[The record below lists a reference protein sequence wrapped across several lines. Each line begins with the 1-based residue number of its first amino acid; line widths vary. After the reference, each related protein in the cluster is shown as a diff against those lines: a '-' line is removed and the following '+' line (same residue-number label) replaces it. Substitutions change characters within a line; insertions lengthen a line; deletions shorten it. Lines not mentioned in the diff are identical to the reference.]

1 MLSLTCS
8 HGKGAQVLAASK
20 HGWLMTSFSM
30 GDIINKFRNRALGL
44 PSLSV
49 RSGPGL
55 ADRLKVPW
63 TYCMSPAL
71 VPKPKDWSNHID
83 VVGFY
88 FLDLA
93 TSFTPPDDLAAFL
106 AGGET
111 PVYIGF
117 GSVVVDDPEEM
128 SRIIFEATAQAG
140 VRAIVSAGWVSRCSA
155 ASSDPPNR
163 PTGWPWWSRSPAPHL
178 HRWERS
184 S

>member
-20 HGWLMTSFSM
+20 HGWLMTSCSM

-55 ADRLKVPW
+55 AERLKVPW

-93 TSFTPPDDLAAFL
+93 TSFTPPDDLASFL
-106 AGGET
+106 ASGET

-117 GSVVVDDPEEM
+117 GSVVVDDPEAM
-128 SRIIFEATAQAG
+128 SRIIFEATAKAG
-140 VRAIVSAGWVSRCSA
+140 VRAIVSAGWVSHQLPHRLNHLIR
-155 ASSDPPNR
+155 PPGR
-163 PTGWPWWSRSPAPHL
+163 PRWSRGAAPYL
-178 HRWERS
+178 HRRERS